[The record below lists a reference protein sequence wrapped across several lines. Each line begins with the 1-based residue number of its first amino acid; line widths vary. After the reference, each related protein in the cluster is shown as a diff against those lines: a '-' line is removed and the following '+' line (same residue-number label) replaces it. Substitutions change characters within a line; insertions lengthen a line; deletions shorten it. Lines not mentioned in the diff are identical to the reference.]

1 MSNTQDKRFRR
12 LAESKAF
19 VRERRMNQFAYFE
32 ANLNAGKQL
41 LDSNKDKL
49 SSEEFAA
56 LEKEYETNRE
66 TLEKLREEWHL

>member
-1 MSNTQDKRFRR
+1 MSKTQDKRTER
-12 LAESKAF
+12 AAQSKAF
-19 VRERRMNQFAYFE
+19 VRERRINQFAYFE